1 MKTIV
6 STHRRL
12 SGNVLLPS
20 SKSAF
25 ARAFILGIQQSGSF
39 ILRNVPESE
48 DGKVLIRFLETC
60 LVDHSIS
67 DQVLTYTPEGLFNN
81 SETYTIDCQQS
92 GTALRFLTTFSC
104 LLKGK
109 FQFTGNSRLLSRPL
123 SSLIECLSEQ
133 GINFSKTENGGF
145 CKTGNLNTK
154 EVHFNIKNPESSQFI
169 SALLLLA
176 PGLSE
181 GSTIKIIGAIPSYGY
196 AQLTQ
201 NICNYFGC
209 EWTQKEYNLFTL
221 KKKLIE
227 IHEYTIQADW
237 SSAIYFLVWLLL
249 SGGEIYFDRLFFNSG
264 QPDECLAKW
273 FIDLGMILLQE
284 EKGIRAIVSSSTI
297 PNEFDLDLTMQPD
310 SIMAFSALAVLTGKM
325 CRIKGTCTL
334 NLKESNRLD
343 EILSII
349 NGIGGNAYTQDNE
362 LVIDATKVKRDT
374 SIFINCKED
383 HRIPMSFS
391 ILAFGMEQVIFDY
404 PEVTAKSFP
413 GFWEEISQ
421 TGAIQFIQD

>member
-1 MKTIV
+1 LKTIV
-6 STHRRL
+6 PTHRRL

-25 ARAFILGIQQSGSF
+25 ARAFILGMQQSRSF

-60 LVDHSIS
+60 IVDYSIS
-67 DQVLTYTPEGLFNN
+67 DHVLTVTPEGLFNN

-92 GTALRFLTTFSC
+92 GTALRFLIAFTC
-104 LLKGK
+104 LLKGE
-109 FQFTGNSRLLSRPL
+109 FRFTGNSRLLSRPV

-145 CKTGNLNTK
+145 CKTGNLSNK
-154 EVHFNIKNPESSQFI
+154 EVHFTIKNPESSQFI
-169 SALLLLA
+169 SALMLLA
-176 PGLSE
+176 PSLSE
-181 GSTIKIIGAIPSYGY
+181 GSSIKVVGAIPSYGY

-201 NICNYFGC
+201 NMCTNFGC
-209 EWTQKEYNLFTL
+209 EWTQTDFDLFTL
-221 KKKLIE
+221 KKKPFELHDYE
-227 IHEYTIQADW
+227 IQADW
-237 SSAIYFLVWLLL
+237 SSAIYFLLWLLL
-249 SGGEIYFDRLFFNSG
+249 SGGELFFEGLFFNSG
-264 QPDECLAKW
+264 QPDEGLAKW
-273 FIDLGMILLQE
+273 FIDLGMVLLQE
-284 EKGIRAIVSSSTI
+284 DKGIRAVVSSPTL
-297 PNEFDLDLTMQPD
+297 PDEFDLDLTMQPD

-325 CRIKGTCTL
+325 CRIKGTGTL

-349 NGIGGNAYTQDNE
+349 NGIGCNAYTQDNE
-362 LVIDATKVKRDT
+362 LVIDATKVKRNT
-374 SIFINCKED
+374 PIYINCKED

-413 GFWEEISQ
+413 GFWEEIAK
-421 TGAIQFIQD
+421 TGAIQF